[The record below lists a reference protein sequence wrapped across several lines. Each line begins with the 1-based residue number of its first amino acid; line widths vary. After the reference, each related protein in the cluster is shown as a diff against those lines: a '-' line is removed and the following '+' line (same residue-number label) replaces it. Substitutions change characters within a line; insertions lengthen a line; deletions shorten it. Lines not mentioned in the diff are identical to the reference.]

1 MCRSKAEGG
10 RRCPGTTQAAHIGHG
25 MASAPTRPGGR
36 STVGRAAASAQAWEA
51 LNAAKAEI
59 GPPLGNPSYLVV
71 GPLSRQ
77 AELARHGGDPA
88 IYDQQVAEGR
98 AMLTSLLVGNGV
110 APDVAAAKVSRL
122 ESAYSA
128 WTATPEA

>member
-1 MCRSKAEGG
+1 
-10 RRCPGTTQAAHIGHG
+10 

-36 STVGRAAASAQAWEA
+36 PTVDRAAASAQAWRT

-77 AELARHGGDPA
+77 AEHARHGGDPA

-98 AMLTSLLVGNGV
+98 AMLTSLLVGNGT

-122 ESAYSA
+122 ESAYST
-128 WTATPEA
+128 WNRDS